1 MILLFCTGSTVTLCR
16 DCSARQNMLMVV
28 EAPRLRQAMQRFID
42 IADPKILG
50 YLPHHMRPDDVD

>member
-1 MILLFCTGSTVTLCR
+1 MILLFRTGSTVTLCR
-16 DCSARQNMLMVV
+16 DCSAWQNMMVV
-28 EAPRLRQAMQRFID
+28 EARRLRQAMQRFID

>member
-1 MILLFCTGSTVTLCR
+1 MILLFRTGSTVTHFR
-16 DCSARQNMLMVV
+16 DCSAWQNMMVV
-28 EAPRLRQAMQRFID
+28 EARRLRQAMQRFID

>member
-1 MILLFCTGSTVTLCR
+1 MILLFRTGSTVTLCR
-16 DCSARQNMLMVV
+16 DCSARQNMMVV
-28 EAPRLRQAMQRFID
+28 EARRLRQAMQRFID